1 MRPID
6 AGGGAA
12 RVPGVSR
19 EDKQSEEGRAKRE
32 DEDAREAETSG
43 DDEPS
48 KARASE
54 SEDEAAQRVA
64 AALGVSGEEDA
75 SIEGGDA
82 AAETSDED
90 EKEEAA
96 KPNRASRR
104 REDALARRKKRVG
117 GAAATEDDAAL
128 PRDKNARAKE
138 LLKRRREQA
147 DAAERRP
154 VASSLDAGEMVDD
167 ALARSAS
174 AITKWLKTNVGVLQW
189 VVLAAIVGAGGYAF
203 WSSRSDKKLGDASS
217 DLFTGVA
224 ANRGLVMEEDKRPD
238 DQKEIDPTRVFK
250 NEADKTQAALDAYGK
265 VIDKHGGT
273 GAALLA
279 RLGQGG
285 TYLEKRDWDKAIEA
299 YSSVLSSPLAAADP
313 DVKGR
318 ATEGIGYAKEGKGDL
333 DGAMASFK
341 ELAGI
346 DVKGYKDLAT
356 YHEARVLFAKGNKDK
371 AKEVLKPL
379 DEKLALPS
387 KEPEPLEY
395 LKGAVHDLMV
405 QIDPTTAAAQ
415 QPAFGGGASPPLP
428 ADIQEK
434 ARRMVEEAQK
444 KAAQQQ
450 GGTP

>member
-1 MRPID
+1 M
-6 AGGGAA
+6 
-12 RVPGVSR
+12 SR

-48 KARASE
+48 KAHASE

-64 AALGVSGEEDA
+64 AALGVAGEEDA

-82 AAETSDED
+82 AAEPDEG
-90 EKEEAA
+90 EKEEEAA
-96 KPNRASRR
+96 KPNRAARR

-117 GAAATEDDAAL
+117 GTAAAEDDAAL

-174 AITKWLKTNVGVLQW
+174 AVTKWLKANVGVLQW

-250 NEADKTQAALDAYGK
+250 NEADKAQAALDAYGK
-265 VIDKHGGT
+265 VIDKHAGT

-285 TYLEKRDWDKAIEA
+285 TYLEKRDWDKALEA
-299 YSSVLSSPLAAADP
+299 YASVLSSPLAAADP

-405 QIDPTTAAAQ
+405 QIDPAAAAAQ
-415 QPAFGGGASPPLP
+415 QPAFGGGAGAPLP

>member
-1 MRPID
+1 M
-6 AGGGAA
+6 
-12 RVPGVSR
+12 SR

-32 DEDAREAETSG
+32 DEDAREAESAG

-48 KARASE
+48 KARASG
-54 SEDEAAQRVA
+54 SEEEASDEAAQRVA
-64 AALGVSGEEDA
+64 AALGVAGEEDA
-75 SIEGGDA
+75 AIEGGDA
-82 AAETSDED
+82 AAEPDED
-90 EKEEAA
+90 EKQEAA
-96 KPNRASRR
+96 KPNRAARR

-117 GAAATEDDAAL
+117 GAAAAEDDAAL

-174 AITKWLKTNVGVLQW
+174 AVTKWLKANVGVLQW
-189 VVLAAIVGAGGYAF
+189 VVLAVLVGAGGYAF
-203 WSSRSDKKLGDASS
+203 WSSRVDKKLGNASA
-217 DLFTGVA
+217 DLFAGVA

-238 DQKEIDPTRVFK
+238 DQKELDPTRVFK
-250 NEADKTQAALDAYGK
+250 NEAEKAQAALDAYGK
-265 VIDKHGGT
+265 VVDNYAGT

-285 TYLEKRDWDKAIEA
+285 TYLEKREWDKAIEA

-356 YHEARVLFAKGNKDK
+356 YHEARLLFAKGNKDK
-371 AKEVLKPL
+371 AKEILKPL
-379 DEKLALPS
+379 EDKLALPS

-395 LKGAVHDLMV
+395 LKGAVHDLMI
-405 QIDPTTAAAQ
+405 QIDPTAAAMQ
-415 QPAFGGGASPPLP
+415 MPAFGGGGAPAPMP

-434 ARRMVEEAQK
+434 ARRLVEEAKK

>member
-1 MRPID
+1 M
-6 AGGGAA
+6 
-12 RVPGVSR
+12 SR

-32 DEDAREAETSG
+32 DEDAREAEGAG

-48 KARASE
+48 KARASG
-54 SEDEAAQRVA
+54 SEEEAPDEAAQRVA
-64 AALGVSGEEDA
+64 AALGVAGEEDA

-82 AAETSDED
+82 AAEPDED
-90 EKEEAA
+90 EKQEAA
-96 KPNRASRR
+96 KPNRAARR

-117 GAAATEDDAAL
+117 GAAAAEDDAAL

-174 AITKWLKTNVGVLQW
+174 ALTKWLKANVGVLQW
-189 VVLAAIVGAGGYAF
+189 VVLAALVGAGGYAF
-203 WSSRSDKKLGDASS
+203 WSSRVDKKLGDASA
-217 DLFTGVA
+217 DLFSGVA

-238 DQKEIDPTRVFK
+238 DQKELDPTRVFK
-250 NEADKTQAALDAYGK
+250 NEAEKSQAALDAYGK
-265 VIDKHGGT
+265 VIDKYAGT

-285 TYLEKRDWDKAIEA
+285 TYLEKREWDKAIEA
-299 YSSVLSSPLAAADP
+299 YASVLSSPLAAADP

-341 ELAGI
+341 ELASI

-356 YHEARVLFAKGNKDK
+356 YHEARLLFAKGNKDK
-371 AKEVLKPL
+371 AKEILKPL
-379 DEKLALPS
+379 EDKLALPS

-395 LKGAVHDLMV
+395 LKSAVHDLMV
-405 QIDPTTAAAQ
+405 QIDPTAAAAQ
-415 QPAFGGGASPPLP
+415 MPAFGGGGAPAPMP

-434 ARRMVEEAQK
+434 ARRLVEEAQK

>member
-1 MRPID
+1 M
-6 AGGGAA
+6 
-12 RVPGVSR
+12 SR

-48 KARASE
+48 KAHASE

-64 AALGVSGEEDA
+64 AALGVAGEEDA

-82 AAETSDED
+82 AAEPDEG
-90 EKEEAA
+90 EKEEEAA
-96 KPNRASRR
+96 KPNRAARR

-117 GAAATEDDAAL
+117 GAAAAEDDAAL

-174 AITKWLKTNVGVLQW
+174 AVTKWLKANVGVLQW

-250 NEADKTQAALDAYGK
+250 NEADKAQAALDAYGK
-265 VIDKHGGT
+265 VIDKHAGT

-285 TYLEKRDWDKAIEA
+285 TYLEKRDWDKALEA
-299 YSSVLSSPLAAADP
+299 YASVLSSPLAAADP

-405 QIDPTTAAAQ
+405 QIDPAAAAAQ
-415 QPAFGGGASPPLP
+415 QPAFGGGAGAPLP

>member
-1 MRPID
+1 M
-6 AGGGAA
+6 
-12 RVPGVSR
+12 SR
-19 EDKQSEEGRAKRE
+19 EDKQSEEDRAKRE
-32 DEDAREAETSG
+32 DEDAREAETSA

-48 KARASE
+48 KARASDPAE
-54 SEDEAAQRVA
+54 EGASDEAAQRVA
-64 AALGVSGEEDA
+64 AALGVAGEEDA
-75 SIEGGDA
+75 SITEGEA
-82 AAETSDED
+82 AAEPEEG
-90 EKEEAA
+90 EKEAA
-96 KPNRASRR
+96 KPNRAARR

-117 GAAATEDDAAL
+117 SAAAAEDDASL

-174 AITKWLKTNVGVLQW
+174 AVTKWLKTNLGVLQW
-189 VVLAAIVGAGGYAF
+189 VVLAALVGAGGYAF
-203 WSSRSDKKLGDASS
+203 WSSRVDKKLGGASS
-217 DLFTGVA
+217 DLFAGVA

-250 NEADKTQAALDAYGK
+250 TEAEKTQAALDAYGK
-265 VIDKHGGT
+265 VVEQYAGT

-279 RLGQGG
+279 RLGQAG
-285 TYLEKRDWDKAIEA
+285 TYLERREWDKALEA
-299 YSSVLSSPLAAADP
+299 YAAVLASPLAAADP

-318 ATEGIGYAKEGKGDL
+318 ATEGTAYAKEGKGDL

-341 ELAGI
+341 ELSGI

-356 YHEARVLFAKGNKDK
+356 YHEARLLFAKGNKDK

-379 DEKLALPS
+379 ADKLAMPS
-387 KEPEPLEY
+387 KDPEPIEHLR
-395 LKGAVHDLMV
+395 GAVQDLMV
-405 QIDPTTAAAQ
+405 QIDPSAAAAQ
-415 QPAFGGGASPPLP
+415 MPAFGGGAQGPLP

-434 ARRMVEEAQK
+434 ARRMMEEAQK

>member
-1 MRPID
+1 M
-6 AGGGAA
+6 
-12 RVPGVSR
+12 SR

-54 SEDEAAQRVA
+54 SEDEASDEAAQRVA
-64 AALGVSGEEDA
+64 AALGVAGEEDA
-75 SIEGGDA
+75 AIEGGDA
-82 AAETSDED
+82 AAEPDEGE
-90 EKEEAA
+90 EKQEAA
-96 KPNRASRR
+96 KPNRAARR

-117 GAAATEDDAAL
+117 GAAAAEDDAAL

-154 VASSLDAGEMVDD
+154 VANSLDAGEMVDD

-174 AITKWLKTNVGVLQW
+174 AVTKWLKANVGVLQW

-203 WSSRSDKKLGDASS
+203 WSSRVDKKLGDASA
-217 DLFTGVA
+217 DLFSGVA

-250 NEADKTQAALDAYGK
+250 NEAEKSQAALDAYGK
-265 VIDKHGGT
+265 VIDKHAGT

-279 RLGQGG
+279 QLGQGG
-285 TYLEKRDWDKAIEA
+285 TYLEKRDWDKAIQA

-379 DEKLALPS
+379 EDKLALPS
-387 KEPEPLEY
+387 KDPEPLEY

-405 QIDPTTAAAQ
+405 QIDPASAAVQ
-415 QPAFGGGASPPLP
+415 QPAFGGGAGAPLP

-444 KAAQQQ
+444 KAAQQKQ

>member
-1 MRPID
+1 M
-6 AGGGAA
+6 
-12 RVPGVSR
+12 SR

-48 KARASE
+48 KAHASE

-64 AALGVSGEEDA
+64 AALGVAGEEDA

-82 AAETSDED
+82 AAEPDEG
-90 EKEEAA
+90 EKEEEEAA
-96 KPNRASRR
+96 KPNRAARR

-117 GAAATEDDAAL
+117 GATAAEDDAAL

-174 AITKWLKTNVGVLQW
+174 AVTKWLKTNVGVLQW

-265 VIDKHGGT
+265 VIDKHAGT

-405 QIDPTTAAAQ
+405 QIDPAAAAAQ
-415 QPAFGGGASPPLP
+415 QPVFGGGAPGALP

>member
-1 MRPID
+1 M
-6 AGGGAA
+6 
-12 RVPGVSR
+12 SR

-54 SEDEAAQRVA
+54 SEEEASDEAAQRVA
-64 AALGVSGEEDA
+64 AALGVAGDEDA

-82 AAETSDED
+82 AAEPDEGE
-90 EKEEAA
+90 EKQEAA
-96 KPNRASRR
+96 KPNRAARR

-117 GAAATEDDAAL
+117 GAAAAEDDAAL

-147 DAAERRP
+147 DADERRP

-174 AITKWLKTNVGVLQW
+174 AVTKWLKTNVGVLQW

-203 WSSRSDKKLGDASS
+203 WSSRVDKRLGDASA
-217 DLFTGVA
+217 DLFSGVA

-250 NEADKTQAALDAYGK
+250 NEAEKSQAALDAYGK
-265 VIDKHGGT
+265 VIDKHAGT

-279 RLGQGG
+279 KLGQGG
-285 TYLEKRDWDKAIEA
+285 TYLEKREWDKAIEA

-379 DEKLALPS
+379 EDKLALPS
-387 KEPEPLEY
+387 KDPEPLEY
-395 LKGAVHDLMV
+395 LKSAVHDLML
-405 QIDPTTAAAQ
+405 QIDPASAAMQ
-415 QPAFGGGASPPLP
+415 QPAFGGGAPAPLP

-444 KAAQQQ
+444 KAAQQKQ

>member
-1 MRPID
+1 M
-6 AGGGAA
+6 
-12 RVPGVSR
+12 SR

-117 GAAATEDDAAL
+117 GAVAAEDDAAL

-405 QIDPTTAAAQ
+405 QIDPATAAAQ